1 MAPKSCLDAN
11 CPYLSDL
18 FNKPILDSE
27 EEDEEYFGYEHRERF
42 EEWWKANG
50 SVCSTY
56 LTQILELDHINNF
69 WDFSDQEKQKLS
81 QYYYSNYFLMSCLYR
96 MNAES
101 ITATSQVSSDWIS
114 SSDWFCRA
122 NSYFG
127 NIPINNSCISK
138 TIVEKIENSLFM
150 PIAEIQEDKF

>member
-1 MAPKSCLDAN
+1 
-11 CPYLSDL
+11 
-18 FNKPILDSE
+18 
-27 EEDEEYFGYEHRERF
+27 
-42 EEWWKANG
+42 
-50 SVCSTY
+50 
-56 LTQILELDHINNF
+56 
-69 WDFSDQEKQKLS
+69 
-81 QYYYSNYFLMSCLYR
+81 